1 MISQNVR
8 GADPESPL
16 LAQYSERTVCS
27 GTAGR
32 DAHFIEYHRHTGE
45 REAAKCSFF
54 GAFYRNDSRQVKVQV
69 VLPSF
74 IVVSQSAACMLS
86 ETHAP
91 DPTPSTWWNWFGIG
105 IGNVQQGSCKRR
117 IKEVAFVAINV
128 RDLILLQFGLE
139 QKFLTLDQIG
149 AMFFPENREVFNWP
163 MKCVRKLVKEG
174 LLSVE
179 KPGFCKPALYRVTGK
194 GAALL
199 RRHGQVTGLGAIEK
213 IDTRS
218 WEHDLWVT
226 DTRIVFSRGLGLQ
239 HWKSERVLKQEN
251 IKKKVP
257 DGVVSFKD
265 KDLIIEVER
274 TLKKKEYYEKILLDT
289 CIRQFRNEEIILYI
303 MANETD
309 KRWLMK
315 LAGGWVRIYFAM
327 IKDLRELKDSVA
339 FVNAEGKKFILQ
351 RKEDYSYG
359 RSDERFGPDEDEIT

>member
-1 MISQNVR
+1 
-8 GADPESPL
+8 
-16 LAQYSERTVCS
+16 
-27 GTAGR
+27 
-32 DAHFIEYHRHTGE
+32 
-45 REAAKCSFF
+45 
-54 GAFYRNDSRQVKVQV
+54 VKVQV

-105 IGNVQQGSCKRR
+105 VGNVQQGSCKRR

-139 QKFLTLDQIG
+139 QKFLTLDQI
-149 AMFFPENREVFNWP
+149 AKMFFPENREVFNWP

-179 KPGFCKPALYRVTGK
+179 KPGFCKPALYRVTRK

-226 DTRIVFSRGLGLQ
+226 DVRIVFSRRLGLQ
-239 HWKSERVLKQEN
+239 QWKSERVLKQEN

-257 DGVVSFKD
+257 DGIVSFKD

-274 TLKKKEYYEKILLDT
+274 TLKKKEYYEKTLLDG
-289 CIRQFRNEEIILYI
+289 CLRQFHEGEVILYI

-315 LAGGWVRIYFAM
+315 QAKGWERIHFAT
-327 IKDLRELKDSVA
+327 IGDLTGMKDSIT
-339 FVNAEGKKFILQ
+339 FENASGKQFILC
-351 RKEDYSYG
+351 RKEDH
-359 RSDERFGPDEDEIT
+359 FA